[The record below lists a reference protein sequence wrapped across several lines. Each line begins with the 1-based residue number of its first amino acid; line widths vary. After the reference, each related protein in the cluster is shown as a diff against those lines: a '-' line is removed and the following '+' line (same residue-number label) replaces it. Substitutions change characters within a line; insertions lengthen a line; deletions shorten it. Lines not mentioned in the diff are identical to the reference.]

1 MPVRNPAIRRH
12 VSAGRQSWE
21 AVMQS
26 PAASISPDADSHSL
40 IASDKVEGTKVRRP
54 NGETLGEIM
63 RVMIE
68 KKSGQVAYAVMSF
81 GGFLGIGSDFYP
93 LPWDRLTYNPRLDAY
108 ELDITEEQLRKAP
121 KFSKGAAPNWSAEE
135 GQRISDYYN
144 LPMSGM

>member
-1 MPVRNPAIRRH
+1 
-12 VSAGRQSWE
+12 
-21 AVMQS
+21 MQS
-26 PAASISPDADSHSL
+26 PAASTPAAHESQRL

-54 NGETLGEIM
+54 NGATVGEIM

-68 KKSGQVAYAVMSF
+68 KRTGQVAYAVMSF

-121 KFSKGAAPNWSAEE
+121 KFDKGAASNWSAEE
-135 GQRISDYYN
+135 GKRISDYYN

>member
-1 MPVRNPAIRRH
+1 
-12 VSAGRQSWE
+12 
-21 AVMQS
+21 MQS
-26 PAASISPDADSHSL
+26 PAASVTPNDETHGL

-63 RVMIE
+63 RVMID

-93 LPWDRLTYNPRLDAY
+93 LPWDRLKYNPRLDAY

-121 KFSKGAAPNWSAEE
+121 KFAKGAAPNWSPDE
-135 GQRISDYYN
+135 GKRVSDYYN

>member
-1 MPVRNPAIRRH
+1 
-12 VSAGRQSWE
+12 
-21 AVMQS
+21 MQS
-26 PAASISPDADSHSL
+26 PAASTPAAHESQRL

-54 NGETLGEIM
+54 NGQTVGEIM

-68 KKSGQVAYAVMSF
+68 KRTGQVAYAVMSF

-121 KFSKGAAPNWSAEE
+121 KFDKGAASNWSAEE
-135 GQRISDYYN
+135 GKRISDYYN

>member
-1 MPVRNPAIRRH
+1 
-12 VSAGRQSWE
+12 
-21 AVMQS
+21 MQS
-26 PAASISPDADSHSL
+26 PAVSTTPKHETHSL

-54 NGETLGEIM
+54 NGQTVGEIM
-63 RVMIE
+63 RVMID
-68 KKSGQVAYAVMSF
+68 KKTGRVAYAVMSF

-121 KFSKGAAPNWSAEE
+121 KFDKGAASNWSAEE
-135 GQRISDYYN
+135 GKRISDYYN

>member
-1 MPVRNPAIRRH
+1 
-12 VSAGRQSWE
+12 
-21 AVMQS
+21 MQAT
-26 PAASISPDADSHSL
+26 AASPPSGHEPHSL

-63 RVMIE
+63 RVMID
-68 KKSGQVAYAVMSF
+68 KRSGQVAYAVMSF

-121 KFSKGAAPNWSAEE
+121 KFAKSAAGNWSADE
-135 GQRISDYYN
+135 GRRISDYYN

>member
-1 MPVRNPAIRRH
+1 MK
-12 VSAGRQSWE
+12 
-21 AVMQS
+21 S
-26 PAASISPDADSHSL
+26 PAASATPTDETHAL

-63 RVMIE
+63 RVMID

-93 LPWDRLTYNPRLDAY
+93 LPWDRLKYNPRLDAY
-108 ELDITEEQLRKAP
+108 ELDISEEQLRQAP
-121 KFSKGAAPNWSAEE
+121 KFAKGSASNWSAEE
-135 GQRISDYYN
+135 GKRVSDYYN

>member
-1 MPVRNPAIRRH
+1 
-12 VSAGRQSWE
+12 
-21 AVMQS
+21 MQS
-26 PAASISPDADSHSL
+26 PAASITPDRESHSL

-63 RVMIE
+63 RVMID
-68 KKSGQVAYAVMSF
+68 KKTGQVAYAVMSF

-108 ELDITEEQLRKAP
+108 ELDVSEEQLRKAP
-121 KFSKGAAPNWSAEE
+121 KFAKGAAADWSAEE
-135 GQRISDYYN
+135 GKRVSDYYN

>member
-1 MPVRNPAIRRH
+1 
-12 VSAGRQSWE
+12 
-21 AVMQS
+21 MQS
-26 PAASISPDADSHSL
+26 PAASTPSAHESHRL

-54 NGETLGEIM
+54 NGATVGEIM
-63 RVMIE
+63 RVMID
-68 KKSGQVAYAVMSF
+68 KRTGQVAYAVMSF

-121 KFSKGAAPNWSAEE
+121 KFDKGAASNWSAEE
-135 GQRISDYYN
+135 GKRISDYYN

>member
-1 MPVRNPAIRRH
+1 MH
-12 VSAGRQSWE
+12 
-21 AVMQS
+21 S
-26 PAASISPDADSHSL
+26 PAASTPSAHESRRL

-54 NGETLGEIM
+54 NGETVGEIM

-68 KKSGQVAYAVMSF
+68 KRTGQVAYAVMSF

-121 KFSKGAAPNWSAEE
+121 KFDKAAASKCDGDEE
-135 GQRISDYYN
+135 T
-144 LPMSGM
+144 

>member
-1 MPVRNPAIRRH
+1 LINQEAAP
-12 VSAGRQSWE
+12 E

-26 PAASISPDADSHSL
+26 SAASTQKPESHSL

-63 RVMIE
+63 RVMID
-68 KKSGQVAYAVMSF
+68 KRTGQVAYAVMSF

-93 LPWDRLTYNPRLDAY
+93 LPWDQLTYNPKLDAY
-108 ELDITEEQLRKAP
+108 EFDITEEQLRKAP
-121 KFSKGAAPNWSAEE
+121 KFAKGAAAEWSVEE
-135 GQRISDYYN
+135 GKRISDYYN

>member
-1 MPVRNPAIRRH
+1 MQGT
-12 VSAGRQSWE
+12 SASTTPKHEGHR
-21 AVMQS
+21 
-26 PAASISPDADSHSL
+26 L

-54 NGETLGEIM
+54 NGETVGEIM
-63 RVMIE
+63 RLMID
-68 KKSGQVAYAVMSF
+68 KRTGQVAYAVMSF

-121 KFSKGAAPNWSAEE
+121 KFDKAAASDWTPEE
-135 GQRISDYYN
+135 GKRISDYYN

>member
-1 MPVRNPAIRRH
+1 
-12 VSAGRQSWE
+12 
-21 AVMQS
+21 MQS
-26 PAASISPDADSHSL
+26 PAASTPSAHESNRL

-54 NGETLGEIM
+54 NGQTVGEIM

-68 KKSGQVAYAVMSF
+68 KRTGQVAYAVMSF

-121 KFSKGAAPNWSAEE
+121 KFDKGAASNWSAEE
-135 GQRISDYYN
+135 GKRISDYYN

>member
-1 MPVRNPAIRRH
+1 
-12 VSAGRQSWE
+12 
-21 AVMQS
+21 MQA
-26 PAASISPDADSHSL
+26 AASPTHEPHSL

-63 RVMIE
+63 RVMID
-68 KKSGQVAYAVMSF
+68 KKTGHVAYVVMSF

-121 KFSKGAAPNWSAEE
+121 KFAKGAASDWSADE
-135 GQRISDYYN
+135 GKRISDYYN

>member
-1 MPVRNPAIRRH
+1 
-12 VSAGRQSWE
+12 
-21 AVMQS
+21 MQS
-26 PAASISPDADSHSL
+26 PAASTPAAHESQRL

-54 NGETLGEIM
+54 NGATVGEIM
-63 RVMIE
+63 RVMID
-68 KKSGQVAYAVMSF
+68 KRTGQVAYAVMSF

-121 KFSKGAAPNWSAEE
+121 KFDKGAASNWSAEE
-135 GQRISDYYN
+135 GKRISDYYN

>member
-1 MPVRNPAIRRH
+1 MH
-12 VSAGRQSWE
+12 
-21 AVMQS
+21 S
-26 PAASISPDADSHSL
+26 PAASTPSAHESHRL

-54 NGETLGEIM
+54 NGQTVGEIM

-68 KKSGQVAYAVMSF
+68 KRTGQVAYAVMSF

-121 KFSKGAAPNWSAEE
+121 KFDKGAASNWSAEE
-135 GQRISDYYN
+135 GKRISDYYN

>member
-1 MPVRNPAIRRH
+1 M
-12 VSAGRQSWE
+12 
-21 AVMQS
+21 MQS
-26 PAASISPDADSHSL
+26 SAASATPKQESHSL

-63 RVMIE
+63 RVMID
-68 KKSGQVAYAVMSF
+68 KRTGQVAYAVMSF

-93 LPWDRLTYNPRLDAY
+93 LPWDQLTYNPKLDAY

-121 KFSKGAAPNWSAEE
+121 KFAKGAAPDWSAAE
-135 GQRISDYYN
+135 GKRIRDYYN

>member
-1 MPVRNPAIRRH
+1 MH
-12 VSAGRQSWE
+12 
-21 AVMQS
+21 S
-26 PAASISPDADSHSL
+26 PAASTPSAHESHRL

-54 NGETLGEIM
+54 NGKTVGEIM
-63 RVMIE
+63 RVMID
-68 KKSGQVAYAVMSF
+68 KRTGQVAYAVMSF

-121 KFSKGAAPNWSAEE
+121 KFDKGAASNWSAEE
-135 GQRISDYYN
+135 GKRISDYYN